1 MANTFTASAPKTTMT
16 LNGTALIESGSTTS
30 AEIPNS
36 GRAVIRLGFPTIT
49 STTVTFQVQ
58 AYPASGEV
66 AAASFRPL
74 VDKDGNAVSY
84 TIGSDKIVT
93 IPELSGCAAFKFV
106 LGSAEGADR
115 TIEVTSRGDNPVVS
129 PTEVDV
135 NIESGATITANQGTK
150 TATATNGWLVSPYT
164 QAGVEY
170 ATANLSDSQS
180 AAGMQNVVPV
190 MEDGAGTVRRLTSQA
205 TAAAFGDLLATALN
219 IDNGTIS
226 PVKAVGS
233 APASYTGAGV
243 LAAGIIPANIA
254 TATPTVDAST
264 AAEDNRVVKASAGT
278 LYGFTAASTTAQ
290 YIQIFNLTAVP
301 ASGAGVVPFLTFPIT
316 ANGTIAIDF
325 GVYGIRCST
334 GIVIAN
340 STTFLTYT
348 DGGDDTL
355 FNVQYV

>member
-1 MANTFTASAPKTTMT
+1 MATTTAFITGLATTMS
-16 LNGTALIESGSTTS
+16 LNGIATIDINETATLP
-30 AEIPNS
+30 IPNS
-36 GRAVIRLGFPTIT
+36 GRAVVRLGFPSVFTG
-49 STTVTFQVQ
+49 TTVTFTVQ

-84 TIGSDKIVT
+84 TVGANKIVT
-93 IPELSGCAAFKFV
+93 IPELSGCASFTIV
-106 LGSAEGADR
+106 SGSAEAAAR
-115 TIEVTSRGDNPVVS
+115 AIEVASRGDNPVVS

-135 NIESGATITANQGTK
+135 NIESGATITANQGT
-150 TATATNGWLVSPYT
+150 
-164 QAGVEY
+164 
-170 ATANLSDSQS
+170 
-180 AAGMQNVVPV
+180 
-190 MEDGAGTVRRLTSQA
+190 
-205 TAAAFGDLLATALN
+205 AAA
-219 IDNGTIS
+219 
-226 PVKAVGS
+226 
-233 APASYTGAGV
+233 ASGAWPEYLV
-243 LAAGIIPANIA
+243 PQNAA
-254 TATPTVDAST
+254 TATPTVDVST

-355 FNVQYV
+355 FNTQYV